1 MQTEQLCCVCDIH
14 KSVRIE
20 TNLSVSEALK

>member
-1 MQTEQLCCVCDIH
+1 MTIH

-20 TNLSVSEALK
+20 TDLSISEALK